1 MLTTDEFFIW
11 IKEVAI
17 FPHASR
23 MVSFVTAP
31 GKKKSFENLRN
42 TKMDYNNETK
52 WFDSLEMNNW

>member
-23 MVSFVTAP
+23 MVSFVAAP
-31 GKKKSFENLRN
+31 GKKKEFWKSQEHENGLQQWNKVIWLLR
-42 TKMDYNNETK
+42 DE
-52 WFDSLEMNNW
+52 